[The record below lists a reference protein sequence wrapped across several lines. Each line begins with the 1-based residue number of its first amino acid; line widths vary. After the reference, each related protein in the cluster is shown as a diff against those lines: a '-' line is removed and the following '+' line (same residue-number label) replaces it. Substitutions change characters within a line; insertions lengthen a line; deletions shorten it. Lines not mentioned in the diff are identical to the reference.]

1 MNKQYANE
9 MYDREYRRARR
20 AARLRKERVRKAKLM
35 IAGLSA
41 ALCMVCV
48 FTLSYRSIRTSASSG
63 LKYYT
68 SVSVESGETLW
79 SLADKYIDYNFYKDR
94 NSYISEVKSINHLDD
109 NGFIRAGQTLILP
122 YYSRE

>member
-1 MNKQYANE
+1 MNIQYANE
-9 MYDREYRRARR
+9 MDDRECRRAGR

-48 FTLSYRSIRTSASSG
+48 CTLSYRSIRTSASNG
-63 LKYYT
+63 FKYYT

-94 NSYISEVKSINHLDD
+94 NSYIAEVKRINHLDD
-109 NGFIRAGQTLILP
+109 NCSIRAGQTLILP